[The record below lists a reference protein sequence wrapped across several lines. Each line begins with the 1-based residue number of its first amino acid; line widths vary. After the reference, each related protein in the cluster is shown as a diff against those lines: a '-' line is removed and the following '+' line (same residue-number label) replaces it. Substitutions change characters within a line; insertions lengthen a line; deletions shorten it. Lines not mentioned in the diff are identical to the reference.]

1 MKKSYLM
8 IAAAAGLM
16 LAACSQEDDFV
27 AQNAAAQ
34 QGDGA
39 VLFDTYLSNNSTRAG
54 QTGVMTTTTLQQ
66 TGFGIVAYTHSIA
79 GSTTY
84 TSLQSATA
92 TEIAPNFMWNQYV
105 GYQASNW
112 VYNPLKYWPNETAK
126 SAPTLSDADQ
136 QKAQA
141 SDKEGVSFMAYAPFV
156 KAAAS
161 TADRKVPSLVAKDNF
176 KVFDGVTPASD
187 FGLISMTAN
196 TTSGDAM
203 IEYQVSASKPSKSVD
218 LLWGT
223 SSGFTYHPVS
233 TNAATVMEAGL
244 PVLNM
249 EKPALDEKIKF
260 DFKHALARIGLTV
273 VGAFDQV
280 AVGGKLDQNTRI
292 TVKSV
297 TVKSKQFKTYGVL
310 DLTNTEKGVA
320 KWLQPKSDNTGLEG
334 IKNAT
339 TDETLTISNAD
350 GGEMNPEIAYYLDD
364 NNFGNFPA
372 VSGVTT
378 KEKNVISIGQTAN
391 MVQVEAPFKA
401 DGLTYYSGEGAQLL
415 PSNKIVQPEYL
426 DGTYYTLNE
435 SKKVYT
441 ATTTPKFDGT
451 VYYTIKTPSSG
462 TTGATIKANLS
473 LMQKTWYSDCENIVD
488 NSSLVDG
495 TEYFTFDQF
504 EATVAEPY
512 YAKDATTSNKVTLYT
527 QKNVPGYF
535 MVIPT
540 TGETL
545 SPASADVTVTITY
558 AVTTQDPN
566 LSFTNDKS
574 KTYKTSE
581 VENVISQKVTL
592 KEFTNGKAYNLR
604 LILGLTSVKV
614 EAEVTDWEAGTVESN
629 LPQNLEI

>member
-16 LAACSQEDDFV
+16 LTACSQEDDFV

-54 QTGVMTTTTLQQ
+54 QEGVMTTTTLQQ

-79 GSTTY
+79 SG
-84 TSLQSATA
+84 ATKTA
-92 TEIAPNFMWNQYV
+92 GTDINVLPNFMWNQYV

-126 SAPTLSDADQ
+126 GGSDTDKNDVDQ
-136 QKAQA
+136 QGVPAT
-141 SDKEGVSFMAYAPFV
+141 SDHKEGVSFMAYAPFV
-156 KAAAS
+156 NAAAS
-161 TADRKVPSLVAKDNF
+161 AADRKVPSAFATENF
-176 KVFDGVTPASD
+176 KVFDNVTDATKEL
-187 FGLISMTAN
+187 GLISMTAN
-196 TTSGDAM
+196 TTQSDAM
-203 IEYQVSASKPSKSVD
+203 IEYRVSASKPSKSVD

-233 TNAATVMEAGL
+233 TNAATVMTAGL

-280 AVGGKLDQNTRI
+280 AVGGKLDKNTRI

-297 TVKSKQFKTYGVL
+297 TVKSKKFKTYGVL
-310 DLTNTEKGVA
+310 NLNNKLSNVA
-320 KWLQPKSDNTGLEG
+320 KWREPNGTSTDLQAITD
-334 IKNAT
+334 AT
-339 TDETLTISNAD
+339 TDETLTITNAAD
-350 GGEMNPEIAYYLDD
+350 GEMNPEIAYYLDAD
-364 NNFGNFPA
+364 NYGKFPA

-378 KEKNVISIGQTAN
+378 KEKNIISIGQTAN
-391 MVQVEAPFKA
+391 KVVASAAFKA
-401 DGLTYYSGEGAQLL
+401 DGLTYYSDSKLTT
-415 PSNKIVQPEYL
+415 IVQPTYPS
-426 DGTYYTLNE
+426 GTYYTLDGGE
-435 SKKVYT
+435 MVYKT
-441 ATTTPKFDGT
+441 ASSPAFDGT
-451 VYYTIKTPSSG
+451 VYYTIEDYSG
-462 TTGATIKANLS
+462 VTGTLGSDIKADLS
-473 LMQKTWYSDCENIVD
+473 LMQKTWYSSPTAKIAD
-488 NSSLVDG
+488 NKDLVAG
-495 TEYFTFDQF
+495 TTYYTFDQF
-504 EATVAEPY
+504 VATVAEPEY
-512 YAKDATTSNKVTLYT
+512 PAATYYT

-540 TGETL
+540 TGETVT
-545 SPASADVTVTITY
+545 PASADVTVTITY

-566 LSFTNDKS
+566 LSFTNTSS

-614 EAEVTDWEAGTVESN
+614 EAEVTDWEVGTYESN
-629 LPQNLEI
+629 LPQNLDI